1 MIWIRI
7 EERTPELGDY
17 SVLVW
22 FEHGAWDMVH
32 VEDWF
37 GDITNG
43 LDENGV
49 QQYTKWYLKQP
60 VTHWAYVNTPEDLLL
75 LIKES
80 QLL

>member
-1 MIWIRI
+1 MIDWIRI

-17 SVLVW
+17 SVLIW

-43 LDENGV
+43 FDEHGV
-49 QQYTKWYLKQP
+49 LQYAKWYLKQP
-60 VTHWAYVNTPEDLLL
+60 VTHWAYVNTPDDLL
-75 LIKES
+75 
-80 QLL
+80 

>member
-1 MIWIRI
+1 MIDWIRI

-17 SVLVW
+17 SVLIW

-43 LDENGV
+43 LDEHDVLQNA
-49 QQYTKWYLKQP
+49 KWYLKQP
-60 VTHWAYVNTPEDLLL
+60 VTHWAYVNTPKDLL
-75 LIKES
+75 
-80 QLL
+80 

>member
-1 MIWIRI
+1 MIDWVRI
-7 EERTPELGDY
+7 DERTPELGDY
-17 SVLVW
+17 CVLVW
-22 FEHGAWDMVH
+22 FEDGGWAMVH

-60 VTHWAYVNTPEDLLL
+60 VTHWAYVNAPEDLL
-75 LIKES
+75 
-80 QLL
+80 

>member
-32 VEDWF
+32 VEYWF

-49 QQYTKWYLKQP
+49 QQHTKWYLKQH
-60 VTHWAYVNTPEDLLL
+60 VTHWAYVNTPEDLL
-75 LIKES
+75 
-80 QLL
+80 

>member
-1 MIWIRI
+1 MIDWIRI

-43 LDENGV
+43 LDENCV
-49 QQYTKWYLKQP
+49 QQYTKWYLKQH
-60 VTHWAYVNTPEDLLL
+60 VTHWANVNTPEDLL
-75 LIKES
+75 
-80 QLL
+80 

>member
-1 MIWIRI
+1 MIDWIRI
-7 EERTPELGDY
+7 EERTPEIGDY

-22 FEHGAWDMVH
+22 FEDGDWAMAH

-49 QQYTKWYLKQP
+49 QQYTKWYLKQH
-60 VTHWAYVNTPEDLLL
+60 VTHWAYVNTPEDLL
-75 LIKES
+75 
-80 QLL
+80 

>member
-1 MIWIRI
+1 MIDWVRI

-17 SVLVW
+17 CVLVW
-22 FEHGAWDMVH
+22 FEDGDWGMAH

-37 GDITNG
+37 GDIPNG

-60 VTHWAYVNTPEDLLL
+60 VTHWVYVNTPEDLL
-75 LIKES
+75 
-80 QLL
+80 